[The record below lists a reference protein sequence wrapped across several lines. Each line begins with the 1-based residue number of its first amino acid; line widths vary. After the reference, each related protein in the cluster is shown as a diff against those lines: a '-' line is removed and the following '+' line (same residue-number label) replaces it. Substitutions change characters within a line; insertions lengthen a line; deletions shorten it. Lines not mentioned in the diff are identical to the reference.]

1 MRRFLRPL
9 PVALGLIAVLGAIAL
24 AKTASPA
31 YRARVDALHAEAA
44 AQRQKLHLDAKA
56 ACAKDPTPEVRFAKV
71 LQVQPGKAFHLRI
84 PGRFDGKV
92 TPVFESDA
100 IQVTRAA
107 VAQGAL
113 EIDGKVAADAL
124 PAKVHLSLIR
134 ALCPLTVGADALE
147 IVGRTRWEVAF
158 PAGWRLGMV
167 CGPPAEDRSNCQST
181 WTGKDTHQ
189 EMRATLEPR
198 GDGRY
203 RVRYHLNPQQIAA
216 AQKATERVM
225 QGPSPE
231 LTARMQKAQAAL
243 GTCEQKPQSKQLA
256 CIQAHV
262 PALEKASAEYN
273 AAMQHLAGAP
283 GPALIGCDSAELEI
297 VDGKVSAEGDTCGE
311 QGPKLQNGHGTV
323 QILP

>member
-9 PVALGLIAVLGAIAL
+9 PVSLGLIAVLGAIAL

-189 EMRATLEPR
+189 EMRATLDPTGE
-198 GDGRY
+198 GHY
-203 RVRYHLNPQQIAA
+203 RVRFHLNPQQIAA
-216 AQKATERVM
+216 AQKLTRRVM

-231 LTARMQKAQAAL
+231 LKARVQKAQEAL
-243 GTCEQKPQSKQLA
+243 GSCDSKPQAKRMA
-256 CIQAHV
+256 CIQAHI
-262 PALEKASAEYN
+262 PALQKASAEYSE
-273 AAMQHLAGAP
+273 AMQHLAGPA
-283 GPALIGCDSAELEI
+283 GPALIGCDSAEL
-297 VDGKVSAEGDTCGE
+297 VVAGGQVTAEGDTCGD
-311 QGPKLQNGHGTV
+311 QGPKLPNGHGTV
-323 QILP
+323 KQLD